1 MARRYIG
8 DAVIEIKYRDTGDYA
23 GTVSAGGHTWR
34 FADLNAPKAGLGA
47 GVAYDSPEAYDVM
60 AASAVSFGSYYT
72 THNRGDAPEWAP
84 SAEVADAIDEAV
96 SGVMDDKGR
105 YEVQRTWGGKISV
118 RNELKRYG
126 QGRET
131 GGVVSYSVSEYTR
144 HKKAVEDAVASFSGK
159 TFGLRSHP
167 GRIFRVSK
175 DASYWSERDG
185 VMLYVEVLQKDGTWA
200 DFAKGVPE
208 EVRREMAPLSREN
221 SSEAPIF
228 EITLVG
234 KAEHLRSFVHDLMA
248 TREWDGD
255 PIKWRDRVYVLK
267 SEPGFKRETLKLMAR
282 TSTKTNLVYA
292 LKSTPGV
299 GSVEY
304 DVQKIDTMPNGGHVP
319 GSAVWGSRCGHTWKV
334 GKRVFMCTLRKG
346 HDWKHQDNQCE
357 GVVDEDAAIPNK
369 MKYHCYV
376 MISLERPSRESAMTG
391 AKSIASVF
399 GRDVVDPPDV
409 HVAGSTYFGRVNVEC
424 LGANASVCAEAVR
437 ARLASVLGEAMARSV
452 KFAVLDA

>member
-118 RNELKRYG
+118 RNEGEL
-126 QGRET
+126 
-131 GGVVSYSVSEYTR
+131 
-144 HKKAVEDAVASFSGK
+144 
-159 TFGLRSHP
+159 
-167 GRIFRVSK
+167 
-175 DASYWSERDG
+175 
-185 VMLYVEVLQKDGTWA
+185 
-200 DFAKGVPE
+200 
-208 EVRREMAPLSREN
+208 
-221 SSEAPIF
+221 PIF

-234 KAEHLRSFVHDLMA
+234 KVEHLRSFVHDLMA

-304 DVQKIDTMPNGGHVP
+304 DVQKIDTMPNK
-319 GSAVWGSRCGHTWKV
+319 GSIGYEHLDPTNRCQFTWKR
-334 GKRVFMCTLRKG
+334 GARRYYCTMHEGHRSSHYDSMTDESYPRK
-346 HDWKHQDNQCE
+346 
-357 GVVDEDAAIPNK
+357 
-369 MKYHCYV
+369 
-376 MISLERPSRESAMTG
+376 
-391 AKSIASVF
+391 
-399 GRDVVDPPDV
+399 
-409 HVAGSTYFGRVNVEC
+409 
-424 LGANASVCAEAVR
+424 
-437 ARLASVLGEAMARSV
+437 
-452 KFAVLDA
+452 